1 MLVKMKYHLLLIYFA
16 FCLQLCILEE
26 MGNVYDFGT
35 NYHTSMV
42 EALDKQIKHI
52 QKKGSNFIP
61 VTSFERIE
69 LNGGNL
75 PDNVARKFVKRGVIV
90 VRNSVPSNLAQI
102 WLADI
107 LKYLYNNNA
116 FSKLNEVGYLNRYIY
131 FKFQH

>member
-1 MLVKMKYHLLLIYFA
+1 MPSILLLILLKMKYHHLLIYFA
-16 FCLQLCILEE
+16 FCFQLCILEE
-26 MGNVYDFGT
+26 MDNVYDFGT
-35 NYHTSMV
+35 NHHTSMV

-61 VTSFERIE
+61 ITSFEKIE

-75 PDNVARKFVKRGVIV
+75 PDNVARKFVKRGVII
-90 VRNSVPSNLAQI
+90 VRNSVSSNLAQS

-116 FSKLNEVGYLNRYIY
+116 FSKLNEVGY
-131 FKFQH
+131 F

>member
-1 MLVKMKYHLLLIYFA
+1 MKCQLLLIFLPLH
-16 FCLQLCILEE
+16 FQMCFLEE
-26 MGNVYDFGT
+26 MKNVYEFGT

-42 EALDKQIKHI
+42 EALDKQIRHS

-61 VTSFERIE
+61 VTSFEKIE

-75 PDNVARKFVKRGVIV
+75 PDNVARKFVKRGVII
-90 VRNSVPSNLAQI
+90 VRNSVSSDLAQT

-116 FSKLNEVGYLNRYIY
+116 FSKLNEVC
-131 FKFQH
+131 

>member
-1 MLVKMKYHLLLIYFA
+1 MLVKMKYHLLWIYFA
-16 FCLQLCILEE
+16 FCFQLCILEE
-26 MGNVYDFGT
+26 KDNVYDFGT

-42 EALDKQIKHI
+42 ESLDKQIKHI

-61 VTSFERIE
+61 VTSFEKIE

-75 PDNVARKFVKRGVIV
+75 PDNVARKFVKRGVII
-90 VRNSVPSNLAQI
+90 VRNSVSSNLAQS

-116 FSKLNEVGYLNRYIY
+116 FSKLNEVSYYRRHFR
-131 FKFQH
+131 FKV

>member
-1 MLVKMKYHLLLIYFA
+1 MKYHLLLIYFA
-16 FCLQLCILEE
+16 FCFQLCILEE
-26 MGNVYDFGT
+26 MDNVYDFGT

-61 VTSFERIE
+61 ITSFEKIE

-75 PDNVARKFVKRGVIV
+75 PDNVARKFVKRGVII
-90 VRNSVPSNLAQI
+90 VRNSVSSNLAQS

-116 FSKLNEVGYLNRYIY
+116 FSKLNEVGY
-131 FKFQH
+131 F